1 MGPHGGDSDP
11 GAEPGPSD
19 GTGGDDPVERNRATP
34 ARTTPNRP
42 AVGAAVT
49 NRLRRITGAALL
61 IATLVLVAA
70 IIAERAS

>member
-1 MGPHGGDSDP
+1 MGPNGDADP
-11 GAEPGPSD
+11 EVEPDQSG
-19 GTGGDDPVERNRATP
+19 GTGGEDPVARNRATP

-61 IATLVLVAA
+61 IATVVLVAA
-70 IIAERAS
+70 IIAERAA

>member
-1 MGPHGGDSDP
+1 MGPHGDP
-11 GAEPGPSD
+11 DPQAGTDQRG

>member
-1 MGPHGGDSDP
+1 MADHAG
-11 GAEPGPSD
+11 
-19 GTGGDDPVERNRATP
+19 DPVEHDRALP
-34 ARTTPNRP
+34 PRTTPGRP

-70 IIAERAS
+70 VVAERAG